1 MTTLKQKLIQLIGI
15 HLKDFTW
22 KIDERLVGVYY
33 DKDSELCI
41 VIQNMRNGL
50 EDNYEIYMNIND
62 TWEQNKK
69 RIDLNITQYIRE
81 CIICNQV
88 KKLRFCDKCLNQYC
102 NLCHAHIIIKNEGT
116 PICPFCRNGGVEDHF
131 NNPFSIKA
139 CNAMKKLR
147 YLMATLLVETK
158 SK

>member
-1 MTTLKQKLIQLIGI
+1 MSSSKQELIHLIGI

-22 KIDERLVGVYY
+22 KVHERLVGVYY
-33 DKDSELCI
+33 DKDIELCI
-41 VIQNMRNGL
+41 IIQNMRNGL

-81 CIICNQV
+81 CIICNEI

-102 NLCHAHIIIKNEGT
+102 NLCHAHIIIKNEGKT
-116 PICPFCRNGGVEDHF
+116 ICPFCRNGGIEDDF
-131 NNPFSIKA
+131 NNLFSIKA

-147 YLMATLLVETK
+147 YLTATLLVESK